1 MSEVKK
7 DMPLWTGLELVAPMQ
22 ARVLG
27 PRVPAVHG
35 ISIDTRTL
43 QPGDLFFAIRG
54 EANDG
59 HAFVEK
65 AFEKGAAAAV
75 VDEAHADSLK
85 TFGTLFVVH
94 DVLHAMEE
102 LGRAARRRMTGMVVA
117 VTGSVG
123 KTSTKEM
130 LKGIVSSFGQ
140 GHASVASYNNH
151 WGVPLTLA
159 RMPVETSFG
168 IFEIGMN
175 HANEIRPLTQMVRPH
190 VAVITA
196 IAPVHLE
203 NLGTVEAIADA
214 KAEIFDGLEAGGVA
228 IIPRD
233 TPQYMRLDNAAR
245 SSSAGNI
252 LCFGETAGADAR
264 LISFEAQ
271 ADGSLVTADVLGERL
286 TYRLGAPGRHLAQNS
301 LAILLA
307 ARAIGVDM
315 QAAAQE
321 LAHVTAPQGRGQ
333 QITLEISG
341 APATLIDE
349 SYNANPVSMRAALT
363 LLAQVP
369 MPAIFGRRIAMLGD
383 MLELGP
389 DELKF
394 HAELAEA
401 IAALPIDIVH
411 TVGPR
416 MKALHEALP
425 SGKRG
430 LYGERAADVCDGLVD
445 QVVAG
450 DVVMIKGSNG
460 SKMGSIVQALKER
473 HAQKD
478 KVEG

>member
-1 MSEVKK
+1 
-7 DMPLWTGLELVAPMQ
+7 
-22 ARVLG
+22 
-27 PRVPAVHG
+27 VPAVHG
-35 ISIDTRTL
+35 VSIDTRTL

-54 EANDG
+54 DANDG

-75 VDEAHADSLK
+75 VDEAHADALK
-85 TFGTLFVVH
+85 GFGTLFVVH
-94 DVLHAMEE
+94 DVLRAMED

-117 VTGSVG
+117 ITGSVG

-130 LKGIVSSFGQ
+130 LKGVVASFGKV
-140 GHASVASYNNH
+140 HASVASYNNH

-159 RMPVETSFG
+159 RMPAETSFG

-175 HANEIRPLTQMVRPH
+175 HAEEIRPLTNMVRPH

-214 KAEIFDGLEAGGVA
+214 KAEIFDGLESGGVA

-233 TPQYMRLDNAAR
+233 TPHYMRLDNWAR

-252 LCFGETAGADAR
+252 LCFGETKGVDAR
-264 LISFEAQ
+264 LVSFEPQ
-271 ADGSLVTADVLGERL
+271 VDGSLVTADILGERI
-286 TYRLGAPGRHLAQNS
+286 TYQLGAPGRHLAQNS
-301 LAILLA
+301 LALLLA

-315 QAAAQE
+315 QAAAHE
-321 LAHVTAPQGRGQ
+321 LAKVTAPQGRGQ
-333 QITLEISG
+333 QISLEIGG

-363 LLAQVP
+363 LLAQAP

-394 HAELAEA
+394 HAELADV
-401 IAALPIDIVH
+401 IAPLPIDIVH

-416 MKALHEALP
+416 MKALHDALP
-425 SGKRG
+425 AGKCG
-430 LYGERAADVCDGLVD
+430 IHAQSAAEICDALVD

-473 HAQKD
+473 HAQQN

>member
-1 MSEVKK
+1 MSETNKH
-7 DMPLWTGLELVAPMQ
+7 MPLWTGLELVAPMQ

-27 PRVPAVHG
+27 PRVPAVYG
-35 ISIDTRTL
+35 VSIDTRTL

-65 AFEKGAAAAV
+65 AFERGAAAAV
-75 VDEAHADSLK
+75 VDEAHADALK
-85 TFGTLFVVH
+85 TFGTLYVVH

-117 VTGSVG
+117 ITGSVG

-130 LKGIVSSFGQ
+130 LKGIVASFGQ

-159 RMPVETSFG
+159 RMPAETNFG

-214 KAEIFDGLEAGGVA
+214 KAEIFDGLESGGVA

-233 TPQYMRLDNAAR
+233 TPHYMRLDNWAR

-271 ADGSLVTADVLGERL
+271 ADGSLVTADILGERL

-315 QAAAQE
+315 QAAARE

-363 LLAQVP
+363 LLSQVP

-401 IAALPIDIVH
+401 ITALNIDIVH

-425 SGKRG
+425 PGKRG
-430 LYGERAADVCDGLVD
+430 LYGERAADICDALVD

>member
-1 MSEVKK
+1 
-7 DMPLWTGLELVAPMQ
+7 
-22 ARVLG
+22 
-27 PRVPAVHG
+27 
-35 ISIDTRTL
+35 
-43 QPGDLFFAIRG
+43 
-54 EANDG
+54 
-59 HAFVEK
+59 
-65 AFEKGAAAAV
+65 
-75 VDEAHADSLK
+75 
-85 TFGTLFVVH
+85 
-94 DVLHAMEE
+94 
-102 LGRAARRRMTGMVVA
+102 
-117 VTGSVG
+117 
-123 KTSTKEM
+123 
-130 LKGIVSSFGQ
+130 
-140 GHASVASYNNH
+140 
-151 WGVPLTLA
+151 
-159 RMPVETSFG
+159 
-168 IFEIGMN
+168 MN

-214 KAEIFDGLEAGGVA
+214 KAEIFDGLESGGVA

-233 TPQYMRLDNAAR
+233 TPHYMRLDNWAR
-245 SSSAGNI
+245 ASSAGNI

-264 LISFEAQ
+264 LLSFEAQ
-271 ADGSLVTADVLGERL
+271 ADGSLVTADILGERL

-301 LAILLA
+301 LALLLA
-307 ARAIGVDM
+307 ARAIGINM

-333 QITLEISG
+333 QVMLEISG

-363 LLAQVP
+363 LLSQVP

-394 HAELAEA
+394 HAELADA
-401 IAALPIDIVH
+401 ITALPIDIVH

-416 MKALHEALP
+416 MKALYEALP
-425 SGKRG
+425 PGKRG
-430 LYGERAADVCDGLVD
+430 LYGERAADICDALVD

-460 SKMGSIVQALKER
+460 SKMGSIVQALKDR